1 MKTPRMRVVR
11 RAARS
16 SEIVSGIVA
25 VAQTFALLERG
36 QEFTA
41 QTRKD
46 YEPGHH
52 DDRDR
57 REPQARAVQQVQKNQ
72 W

>member
-25 VAQTFALLERG
+25 VAQTLPSSSLGRNSPPKRGKITNPAITTIVTAMSHRRG
-36 QEFTA
+36 QFSRCT
-41 QTRKD
+41 
-46 YEPGHH
+46 
-52 DDRDR
+52 
-57 REPQARAVQQVQKNQ
+57 KNQ
-72 W
+72 